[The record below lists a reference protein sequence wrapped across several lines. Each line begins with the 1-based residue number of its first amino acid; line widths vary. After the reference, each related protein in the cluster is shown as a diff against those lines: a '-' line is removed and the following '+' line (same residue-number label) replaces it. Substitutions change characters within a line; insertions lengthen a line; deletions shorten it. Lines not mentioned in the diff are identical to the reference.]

1 MIDVNKY
8 KKILDEG
15 LLLDHYLLLCNVR
28 DKVELLRNKRIQGFL
43 NLLCKKGY
51 IENDTLTDKAMLLI
65 DEAISVDKPAVKLE
79 ETKIVNEAKF
89 DYGAWV
95 IRLWKSCEKKLV
107 EYTGKRQVRPKI
119 DGVAYS
125 FLPNPTDL
133 GKVIIRAVGAYKLT
147 DYDKIEKAI
156 LAYIDRCH
164 KQDKWTPLLHYWI
177 MKNNMS
183 TMVTEM
189 DAMEEEANG
198 GKDDTIVNI

>member
-8 KKILDEG
+8 RKILDEG
-15 LLLDHYLLLCNVR
+15 LLLDHYMLLCNIR
-28 DKVELLRNKRIQGFL
+28 DGQELLKNKRVQGFI

-51 IENDTLTDKAMLLI
+51 IDSDTLTDKAMLLI
-65 DEAISVDKPAVKLE
+65 DEPITTGNPVVKLE
-79 ETKIVNEAKF
+79 DEKVVNEGKF
-89 DYGAWV
+89 DYGSWV
-95 IRLWKSCEKKLV
+95 IRLWKACQKKLI
-107 EYTGKRQVRPKI
+107 EQTGKRQVRPKI

-133 GKVIIRAVGAYKLT
+133 GKVILRAVGAYKLT

-156 LAYIDRCH
+156 LGYIDRCH
-164 KQDKWTPLLHYWI
+164 KQDRWTPLLHYWI

-189 DAMEEEANG
+189 DAMEEEDS
-198 GKDDTIVNI
+198 KDNDTIVNI